1 MTEVDG
7 HEVVCSGSLV
17 LQQGAT
23 ATIAPFDGEDYRLRF
38 RFELSDSES
47 NFDIIPDDN
56 RIFLE
61 CLIRTNVKKYGK
73 EMGTKEKILIA
84 EDEQNKKS
92 YLSLIVNF
100 VGTFEQYT
108 LALFYT
114 IVREL

>member
-1 MTEVDG
+1 M
-7 HEVVCSGSLV
+7 
-17 LQQGAT
+17 
-23 ATIAPFDGEDYRLRF
+23 
-38 RFELSDSES
+38 
-47 NFDIIPDDN
+47 
-56 RIFLE
+56 
-61 CLIRTNVKKYGK
+61 KKYGK